1 MDLVPPGSGGAVIAV
16 AAVTFLVLLAAF
28 IALLTCIACRYH
40 ARKPTRAAQAC
51 GPHGLTAARADQP
64 QVTPAGG
71 RSPARRSLQ

>member
-1 MDLVPPGSGGAVIAV
+1 MELVPAGSGGAVIAV

-40 ARKPTRAAQAC
+40 ARKPALYALKARNPRGLAA
-51 GPHGLTAARADQP
+51 PRADQP

-71 RSPARRSLQ
+71 R